1 MLYTLCVQPYVNEP
15 HWLISEISVAHF
27 HFWPFHALVLRIS
40 QLLSSFNSN
49 KRVVTIHKAVFLNL
63 GVPFSS
69 HTENINVLWEGTQNI
84 FHLIYLAV
92 ECPPSSYGSYSSE
105 HCNRPTVLISKIQL
119 SARWH
124 NYLQKLTVPI
134 SSCTYFQ
141 LLGCQGEEFICEA
154 HAPKQESLVKVTL
167 RSAARPRWALAR
179 LSPGTC
185 ISSGTLKSHLSST
198 SITLVIHLFLCN
210 SHVVHLWVTRSV
222 RCPVNAS

>member
-1 MLYTLCVQPYVNEP
+1 MQLSIWISSNTQSKSYTLLLTECVWEFRNNALRDTHYHGLSSYYI
-15 HWLISEISVAHF
+15 HWVSNLMLMSRIGSFLNFLPAIGIDMTDLISVAHF

-69 HTENINVLWEGTQNI
+69 HTENINVLWKGTQNI

-124 NYLQKLTVPI
+124 NYLQ
-134 SSCTYFQ
+134 
-141 LLGCQGEEFICEA
+141 
-154 HAPKQESLVKVTL
+154 
-167 RSAARPRWALAR
+167 
-179 LSPGTC
+179 
-185 ISSGTLKSHLSST
+185 
-198 SITLVIHLFLCN
+198 
-210 SHVVHLWVTRSV
+210 
-222 RCPVNAS
+222 

>member
-1 MLYTLCVQPYVNEP
+1 M
-15 HWLISEISVAHF
+15 
-27 HFWPFHALVLRIS
+27 LRIS

-69 HTENINVLWEGTQNI
+69 RTENINVLWEGTQNI

-92 ECPPSSYGSYSSE
+92 ECPPSSYGRYSSE
-105 HCNRPTVLISKIQL
+105 HCNRPTVLFSKIQL

-141 LLGCQGEEFICEA
+141 LLGCQGEEYICEA
-154 HAPKQESLVKVTL
+154 HAPKQESLVKMTL
-167 RSAARPRWALAR
+167 RLAAPPSVGSCEAFAGHLHFIWDTQESLVFHINY
-179 LSPGTC
+179 TC
-185 ISSGTLKSHLSST
+185 HS
-198 SITLVIHLFLCN
+198 LVPL
-210 SHVVHLWVTRSV
+210 
-222 RCPVNAS
+222 